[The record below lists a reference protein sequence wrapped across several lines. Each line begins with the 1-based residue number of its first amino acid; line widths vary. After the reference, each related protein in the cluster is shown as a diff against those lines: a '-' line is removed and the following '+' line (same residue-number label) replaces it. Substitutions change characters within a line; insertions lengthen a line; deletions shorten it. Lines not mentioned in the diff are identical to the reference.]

1 MPRNGDKVVPEATW
15 ALDRFKWEVAEDLGL
30 AEKIQRVGWEN
41 LTTREVGMIGGQMV
55 KRMIA
60 AAEESLA
67 EAERQ
72 ALVLTRAMDP
82 SSPAK

>member
-1 MPRNGDKVVPEATW
+1 LPRNGKVIPEASW

-30 AEKIQRVGWEN
+30 AEKIRRVGWEN
-41 LTTREVGMIGGQMV
+41 LTTREVGMIGGQIV

-67 EAERQ
+67 EHER
-72 ALVLTRAMDP
+72 ALRAP
-82 SSPAK
+82 SPTNETIR